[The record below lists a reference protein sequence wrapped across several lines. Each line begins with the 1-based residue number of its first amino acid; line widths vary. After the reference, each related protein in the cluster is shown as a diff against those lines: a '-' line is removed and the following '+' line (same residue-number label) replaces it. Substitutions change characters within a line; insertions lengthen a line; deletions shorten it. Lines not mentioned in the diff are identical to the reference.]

1 MQVFV
6 QFLHEKIT
14 KYIQKTTKVT
24 LTGNFIPILITSLNN
39 GQMFSDS
46 QEMQLFW
53 LSLGSKFAVCTSF
66 IVPRIQKTLSY
77 MVPWTLA
84 NELGFAQRRITSH
97 NLAIILT
104 VVFTV
109 RIPSCWCLGKSKKS
123 FSTTLFS
130 PCYVRIKSTVTV
142 I

>member
-1 MQVFV
+1 
-6 QFLHEKIT
+6 
-14 KYIQKTTKVT
+14 
-24 LTGNFIPILITSLNN
+24 
-39 GQMFSDS
+39 MFSDS

-66 IVPRIQKTLSY
+66 IVPCIQKTLSY

-104 VVFTV
+104 RVYSKNSVLLVSWKIKKVIFNNTFQPLLCQNKKHCNRDLNLPIKCFKV
-109 RIPSCWCLGKSKKS
+109 RLIFDGHIQK
-123 FSTTLFS
+123 
-130 PCYVRIKSTVTV
+130 
-142 I
+142 